1 MPQPREAATTLNA
14 MAEKVSR
21 MKKMILVFLAII
33 FSVNLPAQRDKYPS
47 KEMDKY
53 YKDLWRGFRFLFIP
67 KSTVTILCFKPEYYK
82 IEKSKI
88 DYESYSSDILLPSYR
103 NSLLERIDTSSYAE
117 LGIEYTMERIGNITT
132 TQILKYEQRDSVVA
146 FIYESS
152 KYENI
157 FWGEPG
163 IWIGYSE
170 NGGKDLRY
178 YYTGIVQKQP
188 VYVKPNSRRP
198 LIKEKGVLEIDAC
211 LLKQLTDF
219 SHPGPGPDYKCVKDG
234 IYIVFDI
241 DIIAKD
247 SDGDGLSDIV
257 EDKFFLDKYNKDTNG
272 DGIPDNIDPN
282 PRVNYPRTEKSKIYE
297 AILNNE
303 IIWESSGF
311 ISGKGKLIFKEDSVF
326 VSDDSETTLMITNDK
341 DLMGIKRNKSRVIF
355 MTREEYKKNSQ
366 GYRTLLE
373 RRSLTPLFKVD
384 GKKDT
389 YLIGESSG
397 TVSRTFLIRKT
408 EEGWTIEIISFS
420 MS

>member
-1 MPQPREAATTLNA
+1 MT
-14 MAEKVSR
+14 VSDS
-21 MKKMILVFLAII
+21 MKKMILIFLTII
-33 FSVNLPAQRDKYPS
+33 FSVNLSAQRENYPS
-47 KEMDKY
+47 KEMNKY
-53 YKDLWRGFRFLFIP
+53 YKNLWRGIKFHFIP
-67 KSTVTILCFKPEYYK
+67 KSTITILNFKPEYYK
-82 IEKSKI
+82 IEKSKT
-88 DYESYSSDILLPSYR
+88 DYEPFSSDNFLPSYS
-103 NSLLERIDTSSYAE
+103 NSLLEKIDPNNYAE
-117 LGIEYTMERIGNITT
+117 LGIEYTIERIGNIST
-132 TQILKYEQRDSVVA
+132 TQILKYEKCDSIVA
-146 FIYESS
+146 FVYESS

-170 NGGKDLRY
+170 NGGEDFSH

-188 VYVKPNSRRP
+188 VYVKPNSKRS

-211 LLKQLTDF
+211 LLQQLTAF

-234 IYIVFDI
+234 IYLVFDI

-247 SDGDGLSDIV
+247 SDGDRLTDIV
-257 EDKFFLDKYNKDTNG
+257 EDKFFLDRYNNDTNG
-272 DGIPDNIDPN
+272 NGIPDNRDPN

-303 IIWESSGF
+303 IIWESGGF
-311 ISGKGKLIFKEDSVF
+311 ISGKGKLIFKEDSLF
-326 VSDDSETTLMITNDK
+326 VSDDSETVLMITDDR

-384 GKKDT
+384 GKEDT
-389 YLIGESSG
+389 YLIRESSG
-397 TVSRTFLIRKT
+397 TVSQTFLIKKT